1 MNTSDVGNG
10 DYGQGENTIMEKVFL
25 EIALVYKIGIEIC

>member
-10 DYGQGENTIMEKVFL
+10 DYGQGESTIMEKVFF